1 MHLPQIHGSHGC
13 DNFFVTCLHTERD
26 VTIEKLQ
33 KLEISYI
40 QDYGSLNTVHSKSE
54 VVIPD
59 KVGSK
64 SKVRRVVFEHEMP
77 DITLDLILEVTND
90 CDELLSFI
98 ELRDRIFEETEN
110 MGKVMAEM
118 CTSKKICIT
127 KATMEWLGY
136 ECKQERDNK
145 ATFLQL
151 LKAQNID
158 FKQIKHNDPTF
169 KDYPELVEEAA
180 HLSTNVLRNQ
190 WIIMGSK
197 RMVHKLK
204 TKRSTQIYEY
214 YVALEQL
221 TYLYPEYV
229 DHFQLKQQGTIDDLV
244 KVWER

>member
-127 KATMEWLGY
+127 KATMEWLVVGTY
-136 ECKQERDNK
+136 ASNSSKQNHL
-145 ATFLQL
+145 T
-151 LKAQNID
+151 
-158 FKQIKHNDPTF
+158 TF
-169 KDYPELVEEAA
+169 KDLAWSSYP
-180 HLSTNVLRNQ
+180 SPSQ
-190 WIIMGSK
+190 M
-197 RMVHKLK
+197 
-204 TKRSTQIYEY
+204 IYTPISHT
-214 YVALEQL
+214 L
-221 TYLYPEYV
+221 
-229 DHFQLKQQGTIDDLV
+229 
-244 KVWER
+244 W